1 MKSRSFTRFAFWI
14 ILTIPLLA
22 ADTNTGT
29 SSGGDIDWVQM
40 IFAGSYLL
48 GVFVL
53 LPVVVFTNM
62 KEGLF
67 HPEES
72 GQSSSEVVKH
82 MSEEERNDI
91 SIEILEKIGEK
102 LTPFK
107 SEEGE
112 DMITIT
118 KGSQARFMKYGLD
131 YINKKLKPTDPEIV
145 DRVKEFE
152 EVYED
157 RAQRAFTGSNWIIGC
172 SIGVG
177 VLMLMT
183 AGITTFIF
191 IHILGLVFYVL
202 SSRTTMYG
210 IEKRLK
216 YFGSGGGMLG
226 RILSSLFLGE
236 GTKYYVKHG
245 GGPWKR
251 DWETEG
257 QMAIFGL
264 IIMIFV
270 ALVLGFFAT
279 FLGVI
284 NFFIN
289 YSTSFLNPMQ
299 NEEKW
304 YMQNFG
310 PKPIT

>member
-1 MKSRSFTRFAFWI
+1 MKSGHLLRFAFWI

-22 ADTNTGT
+22 ADTKTASG
-29 SSGGDIDWVQM
+29 SGGDIDWVQF
-40 IFAGSYLL
+40 IFAGSYLV

-53 LPVVVFTNM
+53 LPMVVYTNM
-62 KEGLF
+62 KEGLY
-67 HPEES
+67 HPGEE
-72 GQSSSEVVKH
+72 GQVSTGSQENL
-82 MSEEERNDI
+82 SEEERNEI
-91 SIEILEKIGEK
+91 AVEILEKIAEK

-107 SEEGE
+107 TDEGE

-118 KGSQARFMKYGLD
+118 KGSQARFMKFGLD
-131 YINKKLKPTDPEIV
+131 YINKKLQPTDDGIKS
-145 DRVKEFE
+145 RVAEFE

-157 RAQRAFTGSNWIIGC
+157 RAQRAFTGSNWIIGF

-183 AGITTFIF
+183 AGLTTFIF
-191 IHILGLVFYVL
+191 IHILGLVFYIL

-216 YFGSGGGMLG
+216 YFGGGGGMLG
-226 RILSSLFLGE
+226 RILSALFLGN

-245 GGPWKR
+245 SGPWKR

-270 ALVLGFFAT
+270 AIVLGFFAT

-299 NEEKW
+299 NEDKW
-304 YMQNFG
+304 YQQNFIQQ
-310 PKPIT
+310 PS